1 MTITDAQSNTPR
13 FKGKALPEGSGP
25 VNILDVDY
33 LHVKTADGGD
43 LYLTKYGLPFID
55 NLHPDNWHE
64 KSWFEQ
70 NREKLV
76 GTSTVYKVPT
86 RTVNGRNVNLVV
98 KWCRVGEDVPMDTLT
113 LNKFIEAEFNSPYEE
128 FSLLLEMRDHSYPR
142 VIRTHRPLGIYVP
155 AQRMKLWQTGRSTT
169 KIAQKKAKHRDV
181 ELDIYRQ
188 YILIYEWIE
197 GVSAVEAYH
206 RLIPDREARRQ
217 ELEKLTYRVIDEL
230 AGKGYRVLDMKPEH
244 IIVRFRPDGTL
255 LKRHD
260 GRLRYAL
267 VDFELLDRT
276 PEYEK
281 EVKARRRASYLTR
294 QRDRF
299 HAPREKKFPEHLRPA
314 TIMGVDYV
322 YGHTESTQGSLW
334 VVGNDPGLFDYF
346 QPERW
351 RRTKRQK
358 ISQTNEVYYTKT
370 KDNIHLVWKVSKV
383 GEMPDFDT
391 NDERGRRIV
400 EFGYN
405 SPFEE
410 FALAAE
416 FIRRGIPGVYP
427 RAVYMTGQE
436 SGADDYIADGRRY
449 ESHIQILGPEGEPV
463 LRADHLYITIWGYWN
478 GLDELLATRDGEYVK
493 GINLL
498 EASAK
503 GAVGEEVFKDLLR
516 RQGGR
521 LEAAGFEDLNLK
533 ADHLLLSL
541 MPSGDYVRDAEA
553 LPEVRHCNFEL
564 MKRRK

>member
-1 MTITDAQSNTPR
+1 MDDAQSNNRPPD
-13 FKGKALPEGSGP
+13 GKSRPGGSGA
-25 VNILDVDY
+25 VNILDVEY
-33 LHVKTADGGD
+33 LHVKTGDGGD
-43 LYLTKYGLPFID
+43 LYLTKYGLPFLE
-55 NLHPDNWHE
+55 NLLPDNWLE
-64 KSWFEQ
+64 KTWFEQ

-76 GTSTVYKVPT
+76 GTSTVYRVPT
-86 RTVNGRNVNLVV
+86 RTVNGRNINLVV
-98 KWCRVGEDVPMDTLT
+98 KWCRVGEDVPLDTLT

-128 FSLLLEMRDHSYPR
+128 FSLLLEMREQSFPQ
-142 VIRTHRPLGIYVP
+142 VVRTHRPLGIYVP

-188 YILIYEWIE
+188 YILIYEWID

-206 RLIPDREARRQ
+206 RLVPNRDARCQ
-217 ELEKLTYRVIDEL
+217 ELEKLTYQVINEL

-244 IIVRFRPDGTL
+244 IIVRFRPDGSL
-255 LKRHD
+255 LKKRD

-276 PEYEK
+276 PEYE
-281 EVKARRRASYLTR
+281 EVVKARRRASYLTR

-299 HAPREKKFPEHLRPA
+299 RAPPDKKFPEHLRPER
-314 TIMGVDYV
+314 IMGVDYV

-334 VVGNDPGLFDYF
+334 VVGNDPALFDYF

-358 ISQTNEVYYTKT
+358 LSQSNEVYYTKT
-370 KDNIHLVWKVSKV
+370 KDNIHLVWKVSRV
-383 GEMPDFDT
+383 GEQPDFDAG
-391 NDERGRRIV
+391 DERGRRIV

-410 FALAAE
+410 FALAME
-416 FIRRGIPGVYP
+416 FSRRGIPGVYP
-427 RAVYMTGQE
+427 RAIYMTGQE

-449 ESHIQILGPEGEPV
+449 ESHIQILGPEGDPV
-463 LRADHLYITIWGYWN
+463 LKADHLYITVWGYWN

-493 GINLL
+493 GVNLL

-503 GAVGEEVFKDLLR
+503 GSVGEEVF
-516 RQGGR
+516 GR
-521 LEAAGFEDLNLK
+521 LVRNHAERLAVAGFEDLNLK

-541 MPSGDYVRDAEA
+541 ASSGDFVRDADA
-553 LPEVRHCNFEL
+553 LPEVRQCNFEL
-564 MKRRK
+564 MKRRE